1 MGFLDT
7 REKRKSFIITS
18 VLMSVLLLVFTFVTV
33 LKELDPPPESG
44 IAVNF
49 GNTAVGSG
57 PVEPAK
63 PTKVTPVTQ
72 TSQPQPAQSSEENIA
87 TQEIEDAPVINSS
100 PDVET
105 STKPV
110 KTDPKPQTEP
120 VKEDPKPSSDVLN
133 AIGSVTGADEIDGE
147 NNNGEGPGDGPGNKG
162 QLNGD
167 PYANTY
173 YGDPGLGQGGKGYGL
188 KGRGKIRGQGVP
200 PECNES
206 GKVIVEI
213 EVNRSG
219 EVVKATAGKRGTS
232 NRAQC
237 LLDAATK
244 TAKTW
249 KFTAAP
255 DATKE
260 IQIGFIEVIFKLGE

>member
-18 VLMSVLLLVFTFVTV
+18 ILMSVLLLVFTFVTV

-167 PYANTY
+167 PYANAFD
-173 YGDPGLGQGGKGYGL
+173 GDPGAGGKGFL
-188 KGRGKIRGQGVP
+188 LNGRSRLGYSPVLPICD
-200 PECNES
+200 EE
-206 GKVIVEI
+206 GKVVVQIT
-213 EVNRSG
+213 VNRQG
-219 EVVKATAGKRGTS
+219 EVVKAVPGKRGTS
-232 NRAQC
+232 NKIQC
-237 LLDAATK
+237 LLDAAKK
-244 TAKTW
+244 TAESY
-249 KFTAAP
+249 KFSPAP
-255 DATKE
+255 DARNE
-260 IQIGFIEVIFKLGE
+260 LQIGLVEVIFKLGE